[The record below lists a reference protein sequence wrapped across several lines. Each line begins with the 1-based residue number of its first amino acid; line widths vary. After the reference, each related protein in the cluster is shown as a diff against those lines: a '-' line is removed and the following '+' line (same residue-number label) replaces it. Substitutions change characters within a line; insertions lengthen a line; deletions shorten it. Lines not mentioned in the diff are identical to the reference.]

1 MVGLTLFSGLF
12 PELSGHIPSQ
22 SKVNRKQL
30 EANSTGLQSIQMP
43 VDSSRLEGFYKL
55 SVSERR
61 EMLAKIAGLTPEQVE
76 AWSSSGELSEDSAD
90 RMIENVI
97 GTYSLP
103 IGVATNFIID
113 GEHYLIPFVLE
124 EPSVVAA
131 ASNMAKRCHANG
143 GFTSDNDDPVMIGQ
157 IQVVGCDNPEA
168 AKASVLE
175 NSAKLIESCNAVD
188 PILVKFGGGCRDIRA
203 RIIETDSGPMVI
215 VHILVDCRD
224 AMGANAVNTMAET
237 IAPKI
242 EGMTGGTV
250 ILRIISNLAVHR
262 LARVSAVFSPEEISD
277 KGDARQGSEVIDGVL
292 QAYHFAKADP
302 FRATTHN
309 KGIMN
314 AISPVAIACGQDWRA
329 VESGAH
335 SFAAHERVY
344 GSLTHWEK
352 DGEGNLVGSIELP
365 MAVGLVGGAV
375 RVHPAAQANVALLG
389 ITSADELAKV
399 MAAAG
404 LAQNLGALRALATVG
419 IQAGHMKLHVR
430 NMAVTAGAEDG
441 EVDIVAA
448 RLRERGVRITQ
459 KAVEEELAS
468 LRAE

>member
-1 MVGLTLFSGLF
+1 MPIENSRIGGL
-12 PELSGHIPSQ
+12 
-22 SKVNRKQL
+22 
-30 EANSTGLQSIQMP
+30 
-43 VDSSRLEGFYKL
+43 YKL
-55 SVSERR
+55 SVSDRR
-61 EMLAKIAGLTPEQVE
+61 KLLAELADLSPEQVD
-76 AWSSSGELSEDSAD
+76 AWANSGELDEESAD
-90 RMIENVI
+90 RMIENVV

-103 IGVATNFIID
+103 IGVATNFVID
-113 GEHYLIPFVLE
+113 GSHYAIPFVLE

-131 ASNMAKRCHANG
+131 ASNMAKRCLGNG

-157 IQVVGCDNPEA
+157 IQVVNCEDPEEARRSVIA
-168 AKASVLE
+168 AKEDLVS
-175 NSAKLIESCNAVD
+175 SCNEVD
-188 PILVKFGGGCRDIRA
+188 PILVKFGGGCRDIEA
-203 RIIETDSGPMVI
+203 RVIQTGSGPMVI

-242 EGMTGGTV
+242 ESITGGTV

-262 LARVSAVFSPEEISD
+262 LARVSAVFSPVEMSD
-277 KGDARQGSEVIDGVL
+277 SGDDAERGAQVIDGVI
-292 QAYHFAKADP
+292 QAYHFAEADP

-314 AISPVAIACGQDWRA
+314 AISAVAIACGQDWRA
-329 VESGAH
+329 IESGAH
-335 SFAAHERVY
+335 SYASHDRTY
-344 GSLTHWEK
+344 GSLTKWSE
-352 DGEGNLVGSIELP
+352 DEEGNLVGSIELP

-389 ITSADELAKV
+389 VESADELSKV

-430 NMAVTAGAEDG
+430 NMAVTAGAVGE
-441 EVDIVAA
+441 EVDIVAS
-448 RLRERGVRITQ
+448 RLRERGGRITQ
-459 KAVEEELAS
+459 AAVIEALEEL
-468 LRAE
+468 RGE

>member
-1 MVGLTLFSGLF
+1 MIRLTLFSELF
-12 PELSGHIPSQ
+12 PESSGRIPSR

-30 EANSTGLQSIQMP
+30 EANPTGLQPIQMP

-90 RMIENVI
+90 RMIENVV

-113 GEHYLIPFVLE
+113 GDHYLIPFVLE

-157 IQVVGCDNPEA
+157 IQVVGCDDPGA

-175 NSAKLIESCNAVD
+175 NSAELVESCNAVD

-262 LARVSAVFSPEEISD
+262 LARVSAVFSPREMSD
-277 KGDARQGSEVIDGVL
+277 KGDASQGSEVIEGVL

-352 DGEGNLVGSIELP
+352 DGGGNLVGSIELP

-389 ITSADELAKV
+389 ITSADDLAKV

-448 RLRERGVRITQ
+448 RLRERGGRITQ
-459 KAVEEELAS
+459 KAVEEELEN
-468 LRAE
+468 LRKE